1 MNEWFADAVKNLM
14 EMHWYTWAIVAALLA
29 AGWTLLASGRKK
41 QGWSSRQ
48 LAVAAMCIALSFVLS
63 GIRLYR
69 VPQGG
74 SVTPL
79 SMLPLIAFALSYGPA
94 AGALAGCAY
103 GLLQLI
109 QDPYVIHPVQLL
121 LDYPLAFGALALG
134 AIARYLPLP
143 KWSKL
148 PLAVV
153 LASLGRYA
161 MAVLSGMVFFASN
174 APVGQSALWYSLGY
188 NLTYLGPDALLC
200 FAMAF
205 VPGIVRVVGLMER
218 EHP

>member
-1 MNEWFADAVKNLM
+1 MSAWFADAVKNLM
-14 EMHWYTWAIVAALLA
+14 EMHWYTWAIVAGLVA
-29 AGWTLLASGRKK
+29 AGWALLASGRKERD
-41 QGWSSRQ
+41 WSSRQ

-79 SMLPLIAFALSYGPA
+79 SMLPMIAFALSYGPA

-143 KWSKL
+143 QWSRL

-161 MAVLSGMVFFASN
+161 MAVLSGMVFFASS

-188 NLTYLGPDALLC
+188 NLSYLGPDALLC
-200 FAMAF
+200 FGMAF
-205 VPGIVRVVGLMER
+205 VPGIARIVGLMDKNR
-218 EHP
+218 P